1 MGERGNIVAIN
12 MMCTNTECKYYWE
25 DNCQR
30 NLEEKRIEID
40 EYGKC
45 ITFEPGRCE
54 YYELEKA
61 SILNDGIGNVTVEEA
76 TKCLREAMEDYKEI
90 TNDHI

>member
-1 MGERGNIVAIN
+1 MFLWEKGGNIVAIN

-30 NLEEKRIEID
+30 NLEEKRI
-40 EYGKC
+40 
-45 ITFEPGRCE
+45 
-54 YYELEKA
+54 EKA